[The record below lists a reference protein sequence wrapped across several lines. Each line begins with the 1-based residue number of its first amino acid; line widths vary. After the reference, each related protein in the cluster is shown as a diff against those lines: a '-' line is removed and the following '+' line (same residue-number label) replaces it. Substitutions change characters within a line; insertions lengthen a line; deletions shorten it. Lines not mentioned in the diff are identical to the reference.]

1 MNELLDSYDDTA
13 EKAPFS
19 CPEAVQRSL
28 KVKTNVLKI
37 PEARGNEY
45 FVQEGDTKALL
56 CGSEENF
63 RLKNGT
69 DIFYIGMR
77 IRI

>member
-1 MNELLDSYDDTA
+1 MMNELLDSYDDTA

-37 PEARGNEY
+37 PEAESSR
-45 FVQEGDTKALL
+45 
-56 CGSEENF
+56 
-63 RLKNGT
+63 
-69 DIFYIGMR
+69 
-77 IRI
+77 